1 MISIQFE
8 WKQYWCYCYRD
19 YVVMVTKMAFYANI
33 ELKKNYEGCI
43 GMLNLT
49 TKNIN
54 YNLDISIK
62 TKSTNKPIL
71 KKDK

>member
-1 MISIQFE
+1 
-8 WKQYWCYCYRD
+8 
-19 YVVMVTKMAFYANI
+19 MVTKMAFYANI
-33 ELKKNYEGCI
+33 ELKKNYEGCN